1 MSDPIAIL
9 RGTELFG
16 LLSDDVLAAVTER
29 SETHTYDADQ
39 RIFEQGDEGDA
50 LYVLEEGSVRI
61 VNAEGGVL
69 ATLGPPATFG
79 ELGLM
84 QQRRTA
90 SAEAIEP
97 STVRVVARDGFLIL
111 MREHPSV
118 SDALYRAIGALL
130 KRVLDRTSDMV
141 FLDLHGRVAKLLL
154 DRAEQGEN
162 PGELALTP
170 TEDGLSD
177 ELGAATTTVH
187 QILTTFEERGY
198 LRLDG
203 DRIVIS
209 EPELLARRAGL

>member
-1 MSDPIAIL
+1 MDAIATL

-16 LLSDDVLAAVTER
+16 LLSDDVLAAVTDR
-29 SETHTYDADQ
+29 SETRGYGANEM
-39 RIFEQGDEGDA
+39 IFEQGDEGDA
-50 LYVLEEGSVRI
+50 LYVLEAGAVRI

-90 SAEAIEP
+90 TAEAIEP
-97 STVRVVARDGFLIL
+97 STVRVIGRDGFLIL

-118 SDALYRAIGALL
+118 SDALYRAIGSLL
-130 KRVLDRTSDMV
+130 RRVLDRTSDMV

-154 DRAEQGEN
+154 ERAQQGDR

-170 TEDGLSD
+170 TEDGMSG
-177 ELGAATTTVH
+177 ELGAATSTVH
-187 QILTTFEERGY
+187 QILTTFEDRGY
-198 LRLDG
+198 LELEG
-203 DRIVIS
+203 DRIVIR